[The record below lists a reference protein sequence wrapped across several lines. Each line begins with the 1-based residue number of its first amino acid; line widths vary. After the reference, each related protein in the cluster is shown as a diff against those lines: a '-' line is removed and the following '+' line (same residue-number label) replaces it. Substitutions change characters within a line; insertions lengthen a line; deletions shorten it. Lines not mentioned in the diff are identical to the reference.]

1 MGEIFFSFSLLTI
14 MFIVFLYTYFRITV
28 FDILSNKIAV
38 IILL

>member
-1 MGEIFFSFSLLTI
+1 MDEIYFSFSLLTI
-14 MFIVFLYTYFRITV
+14 LFIVFLYIYFRITV